1 MELKKETICVQ
12 GGWQPGNGEP
22 RVLPIYQSTTFK
34 YETSEEMGK
43 LFDLEK
49 EGYFYSRLQNPTCD
63 TVAQKIC
70 DLEGGVAAMLTS
82 SGQSA
87 TLMAVTNICEEG
99 DHVIC
104 AAKVYGGTSNLLTV
118 TLKRF
123 GIDVTLVDQD
133 ADREILEKRIP
144 SEYKGG
150 VCGEHI
156 QSGRSYT

>member
-1 MELKKETICVQ
+1 
-12 GGWQPGNGEP
+12 
-22 RVLPIYQSTTFK
+22 
-34 YETSEEMGK
+34 
-43 LFDLEK
+43 
-49 EGYFYSRLQNPTCD
+49 
-63 TVAQKIC
+63 
-70 DLEGGVAAMLTS
+70 MLTS

-133 ADREILEKRIP
+133 ADREILEKNSVRIQRRCLRRAYP
-144 SEYKGG
+144 IRQELYL
-150 VCGEHI
+150 I
-156 QSGRSYT
+156 LINSYRWLMSTASR